1 MDEQPDGLIP
11 ETPLAVPAPGP
22 KTYQIDLSP
31 DNLRW
36 QTIMTVDD
44 IVMAREMAKS
54 LLTDHVKN
62 GMFFARIQKFVVPAY
77 TYHASVSVVE
87 EGVN

>member
-1 MDEQPDGLIP
+1 VVEDILPIPDALVP
-11 ETPLAVPAPGP
+11 VPAPGP

-36 QTIMTVDD
+36 QTIMTHDD
-44 IVMAREMAKS
+44 LGMAREMAKS
-54 LLTDHVKN
+54 LLADHVKN
-62 GMFFARIQKFVVPAY
+62 GMFFARVQKYVVPAY